1 VFAWLRGRRRRRV
14 LARQRIPQQALD
26 RVLDRYAF
34 MRALEGAE
42 RARLGD
48 LVTLFLH
55 EKSLHGAGGL
65 VLEEDMRFAIAAQAC
80 LPILN
85 LGLDYYQGWSDVIV
99 YPGEFVPELR
109 ETDEAGVVHEWREP
123 RTGEAWL
130 GGPVILSWADIAP
143 EATGAGV
150 NVAIHEFAHK
160 LDMLNGE
167 ADGYPP
173 LHVGMQ
179 RQAWADVMHA
189 AYDDFCRRVDA
200 DEETAIDPY
209 AAEGPG
215 EFFAVLSEAF
225 FEAPAIVMRDYPAL
239 YGQLAAFYRQDP
251 LARPAAQRPPGLPA
265 DGGLG

>member
-1 VFAWLRGRRRRRV
+1 MFEWLRGRRRQRV
-14 LARQRIPQQALD
+14 LARQRIPQETLH

-34 MRALEGAE
+34 LRVLDGAE
-42 RARLGD
+42 RAALGD

-65 VLEEDMRFAIAAQAC
+65 VLSEDMRLAIAAQAC

-85 LGLDYYQGWSDVIV
+85 LGLDYYQGWGDVIV

-130 GGPVILSWADIAP
+130 GGPVVLSWADVAP
-143 EATGAGV
+143 EATGEGI

-173 LHVGMQ
+173 LHAGMQ
-179 RQAWADVMHA
+179 RQAWAGVMGA

-225 FEAPAIVMRDYPAL
+225 FETPAIVRRAYPAL
-239 YGQLAAFYRQDP
+239 YAQFAAFYRQDP
-251 LARPAAQRPPGLPA
+251 LARPAARGHPGLPV